1 VPIRRISTR
10 WTVTALALIGVFA
23 TWSLFLAA
31 SVSTMR
37 GRLRVGISLAERF
50 AGVGESVR
58 GLERLAR
65 DGSTAARRGWDRDL
79 VAVRRE
85 IEDHR
90 TEGSSWGAGPSLDA
104 LLAAL
109 AVADDRFR
117 LGEGAEESIR
127 SVGPPLESASRHARE
142 AVDQVRGRLGRISAE
157 LDRSWRSLGLLVALS
172 IVMAFLC
179 GGTLLLLQKAQR
191 RIEANERQYHLLAD
205 SIEDVVSLHDAE
217 GAIVYVGPAL
227 KSGRHSALLDCPGG
241 ARAIAERFHRE
252 CLEGKEE
259 SCERSWERPD
269 GTTGWLETRR
279 RPIEGESYRWLC
291 TSRDVT
297 DRHRAAEQIERL
309 AWHDPLT
316 GLPNR
321 SLLTDRMGV
330 ALRGGDHQHRKV
342 AVFFLDVD
350 RFKSVN
356 ETLGHSVG
364 DQLLRDI
371 ANRLT
376 AAVGEGDTVAR
387 IGGDQF
393 VVVSPKPGDPR
404 LFSRRLLASLESPFE
419 VHGREIGLGAS
430 IGWTF
435 APEDGKDPDLLLRHA
450 GAALAR
456 AKEKGRGAAVRWEPW
471 MSEQLSVSRLTLR
484 GELARGIEKHEFRL
498 FYQPQV
504 DLISGE
510 LTGMEALIRWEHP
523 TRGLLGP
530 TEFLFIAE
538 ESGLIEPIGEWVL
551 FEACAQLR
559 RWIDGGYPKLVMAV
573 NLSPRQFLRHDLAET
588 VGRALGAHRIEPA
601 QLELEITES
610 SAMTNAELTIS
621 TLRRLE
627 ALGVRLVLDD
637 FGTGYS
643 SLAYLRRFP
652 LHTLKIDQSFVRE
665 IPAEPDAEA
674 IVAAIIQLARS
685 LDLQVVAEG
694 IETEEQI
701 AFLTE
706 KGCRNGQGWL
716 ISRPLPP
723 AEVMERLRA
732 RPIRPAV
739 SGSSR
744 SELAG

>member
-1 VPIRRISTR
+1 
-10 WTVTALALIGVFA
+10 
-23 TWSLFLAA
+23 
-31 SVSTMR
+31 
-37 GRLRVGISLAERF
+37 
-50 AGVGESVR
+50 
-58 GLERLAR
+58 
-65 DGSTAARRGWDRDL
+65 
-79 VAVRRE
+79 
-85 IEDHR
+85 
-90 TEGSSWGAGPSLDA
+90 
-104 LLAAL
+104 
-109 AVADDRFR
+109 
-117 LGEGAEESIR
+117 
-127 SVGPPLESASRHARE
+127 
-142 AVDQVRGRLGRISAE
+142 
-157 LDRSWRSLGLLVALS
+157 
-172 IVMAFLC
+172 
-179 GGTLLLLQKAQR
+179 
-191 RIEANERQYHLLAD
+191 
-205 SIEDVVSLHDAE
+205 
-217 GAIVYVGPAL
+217 
-227 KSGRHSALLDCPGG
+227 
-241 ARAIAERFHRE
+241 
-252 CLEGKEE
+252 
-259 SCERSWERPD
+259 
-269 GTTGWLETRR
+269 
-279 RPIEGESYRWLC
+279 
-291 TSRDVT
+291 
-297 DRHRAAEQIERL
+297 
-309 AWHDPLT
+309 
-316 GLPNR
+316 
-321 SLLTDRMGV
+321 
-330 ALRGGDHQHRKV
+330 
-342 AVFFLDVD
+342 
-350 RFKSVN
+350 
-356 ETLGHSVG
+356 
-364 DQLLRDI
+364 
-371 ANRLT
+371 
-376 AAVGEGDTVAR
+376 VAR